1 MKRCVTI
8 TVVAS
13 VATVIVMSLFF
24 LGGKS
29 DTNEARQ
36 RIAAP
41 AVNNDSTAAHLP
53 SPMQPT
59 EVDQLAAAEQ
69 PRQEAALHSTQSRA
83 LRPTPTVPSAF
94 APVLPI
100 TVAVGPE
107 MQSILAAVQDAA
119 SAIDGIL
126 RTRNYQIHTHGP
138 SIWLTA
144 EDRSRSTTWRIFP
157 HGTNDA
163 VGSLEAVV
171 FEDAAMRQ
179 SDDARSFEAQ
189 FDLDGTLRKFWW
201 KDKHEIFRN
210 HPDKSC
216 VEYARR
222 LEGQTWM
229 NVRRDYAGNVLSSN
243 VYDWSVRGRIIGE
256 DRQPS
261 HRTPRLGPTSA
272 VEAATESWRVPRP

>member
-13 VATVIVMSLFF
+13 VATVIGMSLFF
-24 LGGKS
+24 LAGKS

-53 SPMQPT
+53 SPTQPT
-59 EVDQLAAAEQ
+59 EVDPLAAEQ

-126 RTRNYQIHTHGP
+126 ICK
-138 SIWLTA
+138 
-144 EDRSRSTTWRIFP
+144 
-157 HGTNDA
+157 
-163 VGSLEAVV
+163 EA
-171 FEDAAMRQ
+171 
-179 SDDARSFEAQ
+179 
-189 FDLDGTLRKFWW
+189 
-201 KDKHEIFRN
+201 
-210 HPDKSC
+210 
-216 VEYARR
+216 
-222 LEGQTWM
+222 
-229 NVRRDYAGNVLSSN
+229 
-243 VYDWSVRGRIIGE
+243 
-256 DRQPS
+256 
-261 HRTPRLGPTSA
+261 
-272 VEAATESWRVPRP
+272 